1 MITTQQ
7 QVSEEVPVTLTE
19 QFPTEM
25 TQQFRPIKNA
35 MNLVIPRRNI
45 LIITALGILSW
56 VFVAG
61 LFALFLN

>member
-1 MITTQQ
+1 MITT
-7 QVSEEVPVTLTE
+7 EPEVGKKFPATLTE
-19 QFPTEM
+19 QFPNKM

-35 MNLVIPRRNI
+35 MNLVIPRRNV